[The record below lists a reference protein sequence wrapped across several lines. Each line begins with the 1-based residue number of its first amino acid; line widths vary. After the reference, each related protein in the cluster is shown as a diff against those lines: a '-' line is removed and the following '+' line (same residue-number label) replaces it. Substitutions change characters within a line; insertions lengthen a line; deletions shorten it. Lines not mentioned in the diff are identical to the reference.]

1 MATNLYLQGLGG
13 GTMQSYLD
21 ATCPASQLLTVE
33 ASPGVLE
40 AARALLRLHRWR
52 GEKVNGKSWDM
63 THGYGPEYQFFFG
76 NCYNPINW
84 SYI

>member
-40 AARALLRLHRWR
+40 AARR
-52 GEKVNGKSWDM
+52 
-63 THGYGPEYQFFFG
+63 FFG
-76 NCYNPINW
+76 FTGGAAKKSTENHGI
-84 SYI
+84 

>member
-40 AARALLRLHRWR
+40 AARR
-52 GEKVNGKSWDM
+52 
-63 THGYGPEYQFFFG
+63 FFG
-76 NCYNPINW
+76 FSGGAATRKIM
-84 SYI
+84 